1 MKQRGG
7 SDGIEHDGSRW
18 MKTDLSIQMDGLA
31 TGSEHVF
38 ILAAS
43 NLPWDLDVA
52 LLRQLEKRMYIP
64 LPTKAA
70 HKSMLQMYFSQQR
83 CQLDF
88 SFDFVRLA
96 SETEG
101 FSGSDIKLLCK
112 DAAMRALRRIIVQ
125 LDNLSSVNEACSSV
139 LLEKR
144 CFQLVQKQI
153 ITNSD
158 VQASFL
164 SSKPSIDRHFSEI
177 YTEWTRNF
185 VSSDFLLSLPP
196 ENVYL
201 VHREKV

>member
-1 MKQRGG
+1 
-7 SDGIEHDGSRW
+7 
-18 MKTDLSIQMDGLA
+18 MKTELLIQMDGLA

-70 HKSMLQMYFSQQR
+70 HKSMLQMYFSQQQ

-112 DAAMRALRRIIVQ
+112 DEAMKALQRIIVQ
-125 LDNLSSVNEACSSV
+125 LDNSNPVSKASSSA
-139 LLEKR
+139 LLK
-144 CFQLVQKQI
+144 
-153 ITNSD
+153 
-158 VQASFL
+158 
-164 SSKPSIDRHFSEI
+164 SKTFNW
-177 YTEWTRNF
+177 YRN
-185 VSSDFLLSLPP
+185 
-196 ENVYL
+196 
-201 VHREKV
+201 K